1 MGCRLVLMQVMEM
14 DLVVE
19 MVEVMEFHMVEKA
32 KQQVME
38 RAEAMEHFAGAAWYE
53 DVEVEQL
60 ALQNYCN
67 PLLSA
72 KTSMVKNVMDLQ
84 DLWTSLNHQCLHE
97 HQGVSQ
103 KLMKLAQEAND
114 TRLDAVM

>member
-38 RAEAMEHFAGAAWYE
+38 RAEAMEHFVAAEWYE
-53 DVEVEQL
+53 DVAVEQL
-60 ALQNYCN
+60 ALWNYHE

-72 KTSMVKNVMDLQ
+72 KTLMVKKVMDLQ
-84 DLWTSLNHQCLHE
+84 DLGSSINHQCHHE